1 MTPTRFPLYWPV
13 GWKRAM
19 SQADG
24 KFSRYGKDLS
34 VFDGV
39 QRVLGELERMGIGES
54 DVVVS
59 TNVETRLDG
68 LPRSDRL
75 APGDPGVAVY
85 WQPRKGPMRCMAID
99 RYKKVADNL
108 AAIAATL
115 DAMRA
120 IERHG
125 GATILDRAFAGFAAL
140 PAPNSTD
147 WWSVLRVEAHAP
159 TSEVTHAWKYE
170 RSLAHPDRKETG
182 SASRF
187 DAVNK
192 AYEAFKQERGL

>member
-1 MTPTRFPLYWPV
+1 MTPTRFPLYWPA
-13 GWKRAM
+13 GWKRITARA
-19 SQADG
+19 SAN
-24 KFSRYGKDLS
+24 FSKYGKPLS

-39 QRVLGELERMGIGES
+39 QRVLVELGRMGIAEP

-68 LPRSDRL
+68 LPRSDRA
-75 APGDPGVAVY
+75 APADPGVAVY
-85 WQPRKGPMRCMAID
+85 WQPRKGPMRCMAVD
-99 RYKKVADNL
+99 RYDKVPDNL

-125 GATILDRAFAGFAAL
+125 GATVLDRAFAGFTAL
-140 PAPNSTD
+140 PAPNAPAS
-147 WWSVLRVEAHAP
+147 WWITLGVDQRAGADEVERAHKYLRG
-159 TSEVTHAWKYE
+159 
-170 RSLAHPDRKETG
+170 LAHPDRAGG
-182 SASRF
+182 SDARF

-192 AYEAFKQERGL
+192 AYEQFKQERGL